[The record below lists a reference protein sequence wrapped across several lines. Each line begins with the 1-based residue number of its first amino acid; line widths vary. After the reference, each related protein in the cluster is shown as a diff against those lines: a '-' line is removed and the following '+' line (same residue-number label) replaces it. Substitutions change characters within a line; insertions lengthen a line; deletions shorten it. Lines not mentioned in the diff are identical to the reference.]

1 MRVLFSF
8 AGGNGHFLPLVPIAR
23 AVRAA
28 GHAVAFAGQPAMA
41 EAVEAAGFA
50 AFATGGETLRSA
62 PVRTALLAFDA
73 AREDRA
79 VRDGF
84 AGRTAR
90 DRAAALVDLCGRW
103 RPGLLVCDEMD
114 FGAMVAAERLGLP
127 HASVLVIAAGALVR
141 PDLVAE
147 PLNALRTAHGLAPD
161 PDLAMLRRHLVLSPV
176 PPSFR
181 DPAHPL
187 PATARL
193 IRPAADEA
201 VADGPPWLAALPA
214 DRPVVYAT
222 LGTVFHLE
230 SGDLLDRVIAGL
242 RDLPAGLVVTTGR
255 EIDPAAL
262 GPQPPHVR
270 IERYVPQSLLL
281 PRCGLMVSQ
290 AGSGSVIG
298 ALAHGVPMVL
308 LPIGADQPAN
318 AERCAALG
326 IARVLDPVGCTP
338 EAVREAAEAV
348 LADPAYRRAAE
359 RMAREV
365 AAMPEVA
372 TAVPL
377 LERLAASVR
386 PDQPGRVAPSR
397 A

>member
-8 AGGNGHFLPLVPIAR
+8 AGGNGHFLPLVPLAR
-23 AVRAA
+23 AVTAA
-28 GHAVAFAGQPAMA
+28 GHDVAFAGQPAMTA
-41 EAVEAAGFA
+41 AVEAAGFT

-62 PVRTALLAFDA
+62 PVRTPLLAFDA

-84 AGRTAR
+84 AGRVAR
-90 DRAAALVDLCGRW
+90 DRAAALLDLCGRW
-103 RPGLLVCDEMD
+103 RPDLLVCDEMD

-141 PDLVAE
+141 PDLVAA
-147 PLNALRTAHGLAPD
+147 PLDALRAEHGLAPD
-161 PDLAMLRRHLVLSPV
+161 PELAMLRRHLVLSPV

-181 DPAHPL
+181 DAAHPL

-193 IRPAADEA
+193 IRPSVGEAAAEEVPA
-201 VADGPPWLAALPA
+201 WLAALPT

-230 SGDLLDRVIAGL
+230 AGDLLERMVAGL
-242 RDLPAGLVVTTGR
+242 RDLPVILVVTTGR
-255 EIDPAAL
+255 EIDPAAF
-262 GPQPPHVR
+262 GPQPAHVR
-270 IERYVPQSLLL
+270 IERYVPQSQLL
-281 PRCGLMVSQ
+281 PRCSLMVSQ
-290 AGSGSVIG
+290 AGSGGVIG

-326 IARVLDPVGCTP
+326 VARVLDPVGCSP
-338 EAVREAAEAV
+338 EMMREAARAV
-348 LADPAYRRAAE
+348 LADPACRSATA
-359 RMAREV
+359 RMAREI
-365 AAMPEVA
+365 AAMPDPAE
-372 TAVPL
+372 AVPL
-377 LERLAASVR
+377 LERLAAGTTEL
-386 PDQPGRVAPSR
+386 PQIGDSR
-397 A
+397 

>member
-8 AGGNGHFLPLVPIAR
+8 AGGSGHFLPLVPLAR

-28 GHAVAFAGQPAMA
+28 GHEIAFAGQPAMT
-41 EAVEAAGFA
+41 ETVGTAGFA
-50 AFATGGETLRSA
+50 AFATGGETLRTA
-62 PVRTALLAFDA
+62 PARTPLLAYDA

-84 AGRTAR
+84 AGTVAR
-90 DRAAALVDLCGRW
+90 DRAGALLDLCGRW
-103 RPGLLVCDEMD
+103 RPDLLVCDEMD

-141 PDLVAE
+141 PDLVAA
-147 PLNALRTAHGLAPD
+147 PLNALRAAHGLAPD
-161 PDLAMLRRHLVLSPV
+161 PDLAMLHRHLVLSPV

-181 DPAHPL
+181 NPAHPL
-187 PATARL
+187 PAAARL
-193 IRPAADEA
+193 IRPAAEQA
-201 VADGPPWLAALPA
+201 VADGSTWLAALLT

-230 SGDLLDRVIAGL
+230 SGDLLERVVAGL
-242 RDLPAGLVVTTGR
+242 RDLPVNLIVTVGR
-255 EIDPAAL
+255 EIDPAAF
-262 GPQPPHVR
+262 GPQPAHVR

-281 PRCGLMVSQ
+281 PRCSLMVSQ
-290 AGSGSVIG
+290 AGSGGVIG

-326 IARVLDPVGCTP
+326 VARVLDPVGCSP
-338 EAVREAAEAV
+338 EAVREAARAV
-348 LADPAYRRAAE
+348 LADPACRLAAA
-359 RMAREV
+359 RVAREI
-365 AAMPEVA
+365 AAMPDPA
-372 TAVPL
+372 QAVPL
-377 LERLAASVR
+377 LEGLAAGDHGNAAKR
-386 PDQPGRVAPSR
+386 Q
-397 A
+397 